1 MIISLDDVK
10 AFESIQHLFMLSIL
24 KRSGIQD
31 TYLNRIKAIY
41 SKPIVNIK
49 LNGEKIEAI
58 PLKSV
63 TRQGSPLSLY
73 LFNTVLEVLARA
85 IRQQKDI
92 KGIQFGKEEV
102 KISLFADDMMAF
114 IIDPQNSAGELLKL
128 INNFIEVAGC
138 KINSNKS
145 SILFLHKR

>member
-1 MIISLDDVK
+1 M
-10 AFESIQHLFMLSIL
+10 LF
-24 KRSGIQD
+24 RS
-31 TYLNRIKAIY
+31 
-41 SKPIVNIK
+41 
-49 LNGEKIEAI
+49 
-58 PLKSV
+58 LKSV